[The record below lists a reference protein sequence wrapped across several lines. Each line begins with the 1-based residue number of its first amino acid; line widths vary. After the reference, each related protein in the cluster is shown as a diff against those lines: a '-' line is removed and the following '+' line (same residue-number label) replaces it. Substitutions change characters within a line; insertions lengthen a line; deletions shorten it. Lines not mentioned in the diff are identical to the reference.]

1 MKKLDFSADLFREIV
16 DGPPNPPPEDCMAFD
31 ATGFAPSAWPNSLKP
46 IGAGTVQCESFATW
60 WERHKTTLAHLHPMI
75 AEQWIYKHWIWSP
88 YRNVPLDHL
97 VWQQE
102 LWRTRRI
109 LDEVFVRPQFG
120 KLKPAF
126 DYDVFHG
133 KFFEP
138 GRTMDRT
145 GTWNYPIVV
154 LLTPNGV
161 KTTRRLFAQVR
172 YCLIEG
178 HQRVRYLNALSAR
191 GKCAAEHCVFLLS
204 AEERWLGYPAG
215 SFYAPVAGAA
225 NRQVAAAPNNF

>member
-16 DGPPNPPPEDCMAFD
+16 DGPPNPSPEDFVAFD

-102 LWRTRRI
+102 SWRTRRI
-109 LDEVFVRPQFG
+109 LDEFFVRPQFG

-145 GTWNYPIVV
+145 GT
-154 LLTPNGV
+154 
-161 KTTRRLFAQVR
+161 
-172 YCLIEG
+172 
-178 HQRVRYLNALSAR
+178 
-191 GKCAAEHCVFLLS
+191 LLS
-204 AEERWLGYPAG
+204 DPG
-215 SFYAPVAGAA
+215 SFNSEWREDDAAPVRTGAVLPHRGTSAGTLPQRFELP
-225 NRQVAAAPNNF
+225 RQMRG

>member
-120 KLKPAF
+120 KLQPAF

-133 KFFEP
+133 KF
-138 GRTMDRT
+138 
-145 GTWNYPIVV
+145 
-154 LLTPNGV
+154 
-161 KTTRRLFAQVR
+161 
-172 YCLIEG
+172 
-178 HQRVRYLNALSAR
+178 LN
-191 GKCAAEHCVFLLS
+191 
-204 AEERWLGYPAG
+204 P
-215 SFYAPVAGAA
+215 
-225 NRQVAAAPNNF
+225 AAPWIGQGPGIIRSWFF